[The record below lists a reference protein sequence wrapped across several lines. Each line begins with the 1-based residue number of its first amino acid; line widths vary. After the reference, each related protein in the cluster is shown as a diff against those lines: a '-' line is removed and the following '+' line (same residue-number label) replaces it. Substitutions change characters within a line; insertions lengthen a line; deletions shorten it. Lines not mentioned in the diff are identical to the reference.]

1 MKPDLYTEVML
12 TRDIPAHN
20 LQRGD
25 IATLIDYIPHPE
37 GGEEGCILEVF
48 NVLGDSIGV
57 VAVPVSAITPLRAD
71 QVPSARSLSKS
82 A

>member
-1 MKPDLYTEVML
+1 MKPDLYTEVTL
-12 TRDIPAHN
+12 TCDVPAHN

-25 IATLIDYIPHPE
+25 IATVVDYVPHPE

-57 VAVPVSAITPLRAD
+57 VAVPLSAIASLRAD
-71 QVPSARSLSKS
+71 LVPSARLLGKS
-82 A
+82 V